1 MKDMGKLELLARIL
15 VIVGA
20 INWGLVAFASLDLVN
35 AIFGSISAL
44 ETLVY
49 ALVAL
54 SGIYELVELFK

>member
-20 INWGLVAFASLDLVN
+20 INWGLVAFANLDLVN